1 MSIFKHTIKRLFRN
15 KIQLIFIILF
25 PLAYMSL
32 GLIDDQQP
40 LKAAV
45 IDHDQTELT
54 KMLIHEL
61 ETKVEMKT
69 VKEKDIERELKDLK
83 VDYVLVIDHGF
94 TERLIYGGES
104 SGLSEYSVKESNV
117 SQPLSI
123 YLREWGVQVKT
134 IAANTGHQPDAF
146 YTSYK
151 QYEERGPFKLDSRPM
166 ENQQEEKSRKV
177 LGFLVIPILYTSLI
191 AGLQIISNR
200 NNHTLYRT
208 LAAPVRIRSYMLQ
221 MVGSFLFV
229 AVIQLT
235 FAMLILKWGYR
246 VPMNH
251 SEWGIYALLLM
262 FSVAAVSFG
271 VAVSSISKSILQACL
286 IGICLIE
293 PISMLGG
300 AYGPLDW
307 APDIVRTISQFTPV
321 YWVMDGIDQLLHGQT
336 LLGLGKQVVMIIL
349 FAIIFFL
356 SGTIR
361 KTDIAK

>member
-1 MSIFKHTIKRLFRN
+1 MSIFKHTIKRIFRN

-32 GLIDDQQP
+32 GLIDDQRR
-40 LKAAV
+40 LKAAI

-54 KMLIHEL
+54 EHLIQGL
-61 ETKVEMKT
+61 ETMAVMKA
-69 VKEKDIERELKDLK
+69 VKEEDIERELKDLK

-94 TERLIYGGES
+94 TERLIQGENG
-104 SGLSEYSVKESNV
+104 GLSEYSVKESNL

-123 YLREWGVQVKT
+123 YLRQWADQVGM
-134 IAANTGHQPDAF
+134 IAAVAGHQSDAF

-151 QYEERGPFKLDSRPM
+151 QYEEHTPLKLDNRPI
-166 ENQQEEKSRKV
+166 ENQQEDKSRKV
-177 LGFLVIPILYTSLI
+177 LGFLVIPMLYTSLI

-221 MVGSFLFV
+221 MIGSFLFV

-235 FAMLILKWGYR
+235 FAMLVLKWGYQ
-246 VPMNH
+246 VPMND
-251 SEWGIYALLLM
+251 SEWGIYALLIL

-307 APDIVRTISQFTPV
+307 APDVVRTISQFTPV
-321 YWVMDGIDQLLHGQT
+321 YWVMDGIDQLLRGQP
-336 LLGLGKQVVMIIL
+336 LLGLGKEAVMIIL

-356 SGTIR
+356 FGTIR

>member
-1 MSIFKHTIKRLFRN
+1 MSIFKHTIKRIFRN

-32 GLIDDQQP
+32 GLIDDQRP
-40 LKAAV
+40 LKAAI

-54 KMLIHEL
+54 ERLIHGL
-61 ETKVEMKT
+61 ETMAEMMA
-69 VKEKDIERELKDLK
+69 VKEEDIERELKALK
-83 VDYVLVIDHGF
+83 VDYVLVIDQGF
-94 TERLIYGGES
+94 TERLIQGES
-104 SGLSEYSVKESNV
+104 GGLSEYAVKESNL
-117 SQPLSI
+117 SRPLSF
-123 YLREWGVQVKT
+123 YLRQWVDQAGT
-134 IAANTGHQPDAF
+134 IAAVAGHQSEAF
-146 YTSYK
+146 YASYK
-151 QYEERGPFKLDSRPM
+151 QYEERGPLKLDSRPI

-177 LGFLVIPILYTSLI
+177 LGFLVIPMLYTSLI
-191 AGLQIISNR
+191 AGLQILSNR

-221 MVGSFLFV
+221 MIGSFLAV
-229 AVIQLT
+229 ALIQLT
-235 FAMLILKWGYR
+235 FAMLVLKWGYR
-246 VPMNH
+246 VPMND
-251 SEWGIYALLLM
+251 SEWGIYALLIL

-307 APDIVRTISQFTPV
+307 APDVVKTISQFTPV
-321 YWVMDGIDQLLHGQT
+321 YWVMDGIDQLLHGQS
-336 LLGLGKQVVMIIL
+336 LLGLGKEAVMIIL
-349 FAIIFFL
+349 FAVIFFL
-356 SGTIR
+356 FGTIR

>member
-1 MSIFKHTIKRLFRN
+1 MSIFKHTIKRIFRN
-15 KIQLIFIILF
+15 KIQLIFIILY

-32 GLIDDQQP
+32 GLIDDQP
-40 LKAAV
+40 ALKAAI

-54 KMLIHEL
+54 ASLIRSL
-61 ETKVEMKT
+61 ETKAEMKT
-69 VKEKDIERELKDLK
+69 IKEENIEQELKKLK
-83 VDYVLVIDHGF
+83 VDYVLVIDQGF
-94 TERLIYGGES
+94 TKRLIQGES
-104 SGLSEYSVKESNV
+104 GGLSEFSVKESNL

-123 YLREWGVQVKT
+123 YLKQWAGQAET
-134 IAANTGHQPDAF
+134 IAASAGYQPEAF

-151 QYEERGPFKLDSRPM
+151 QYGELGPLKLNSPPIQD
-166 ENQQEEKSRKV
+166 QQEEKSRKV
-177 LGFLVIPILYTSLI
+177 LGFLVTPMLYTSLV

-221 MVGSFLFV
+221 MIGSFLFV

-235 FAMLILKWGYR
+235 FAMLVLKWVYG
-246 VPMNH
+246 VAMNQ
-251 SEWGIYALLLM
+251 SEWGLYVLLIL

-286 IGICLIE
+286 IGICIIE

-300 AYGPLDW
+300 SYGPLDW
-307 APDIVRTISQFTPV
+307 APDFIKTISQFTPV
-321 YWVMDGIDQLLHGQT
+321 YWVMTGIDQLLHGQS
-336 LLGLGKQVVMIIL
+336 LLGLGKEALMIIL
-349 FAIIFFL
+349 FAVIFFL
-356 SGTIR
+356 LGTLR

>member
-1 MSIFKHTIKRLFRN
+1 MSIFKHTLKRIFRN

-40 LKAAV
+40 LKAAI

-54 KMLIHEL
+54 KRLIHGL
-61 ETKVEMKT
+61 ETKADIKA
-69 VKEKDIERELKDLK
+69 VKEEDIEKELKALK
-83 VDYVLVIDHGF
+83 VDYVLVIDQGF
-94 TERLIYGGES
+94 TERLIRGES
-104 SGLSEYSVKESNV
+104 GGLSEYTVKESNL
-117 SQPLSI
+117 SRPLSL
-123 YLREWGVQVKT
+123 YLKQWANHSGT
-134 IAANTGHQPDAF
+134 IAAVAGHQSEAF
-146 YTSYK
+146 YASYK
-151 QYEERGPFKLDSRPM
+151 QYEERAHLKLDSRPI

-177 LGFLVIPILYTSLI
+177 LGFLVIPMLYTSLI

-221 MVGSFLFV
+221 MIGSFL
-229 AVIQLT
+229 AAALIQLT
-235 FAMLILKWGYR
+235 FAMIVLKWGYR
-246 VPMNH
+246 VPMNN
-251 SEWGIYALLLM
+251 SEWDIYALLIL

-307 APDIVRTISQFTPV
+307 APDVVKTISQFTPV
-321 YWVMDGIDQLLHGQT
+321 YWVMDGIDQLLHGES
-336 LLGLGKQVVMIIL
+336 LLGLGKEAVMIVL

-356 SGTIR
+356 LGTIR
-361 KTDIAK
+361 KTDAAK